1 LLAIASGAALAA
13 AFHGERS
20 GDPTRRGASGLTY
33 LGTFSTLNRPAAGE
47 RATQP
52 QQILT
57 RIIIPC
63 HPYPHHKPSL
73 PSAITPFTQTSTP
86 HILTV
91 YPKVPRHFPHQQ
103 LSTKKTSRGTPGL
116 TITILTL
123 EAGQQTTWEYFGVV
137 SKLHAQH
144 RPQARRHTRY
154 THRPRRVACLPR
166 PHGTHTLFLSRAFTP
181 HFLTYLS
188 SYNSRSSSPPKTRIS
203 QITVCLSHASSTSE
217 FFCHDNC
224 ASGSHWC
231 WMCEEPTQ

>member
-1 LLAIASGAALAA
+1 MPPVSSPQAQPPLSNHSLYSNINPSHSNSVPQSPSPLSPPTT
-13 AFHGERS
+13 FHE
-20 GDPTRRGASGLTY
+20 
-33 LGTFSTLNRPAAGE
+33 
-47 RATQP
+47 
-52 QQILT
+52 
-57 RIIIPC
+57 
-63 HPYPHHKPSL
+63 
-73 PSAITPFTQTSTP
+73 
-86 HILTV
+86 
-91 YPKVPRHFPHQQ
+91 
-103 LSTKKTSRGTPGL
+103 KTSRGTPGL
-116 TITILTL
+116 AITILTL
-123 EAGQQTTWEYFGVV
+123 EAGQQTTWACSLLTTPQY
-137 SKLHAQH
+137 SQH
-144 RPQARRHTRY
+144 RPQIRRHTRS